1 MRWVGLFL
9 LLLFGGS
16 AHAQTSA
23 NVNAYVPSLVSVTN
37 STFVT
42 DKSSVPANGSSIAT
56 LTGIIRDVNNNPL
69 IGRLVAVTSSRGLI
83 TDLIRCYSG
92 QILVN
97 SNQAITDS
105 QGKIVCVVSSTT
117 VGLSTYT
124 ATCESNI
131 LNDKPEVTFTSVS
144 SGGGTTEEPPP
155 PGEEPPPPVDSG
167 PPPEPTPIEKI
178 VEKIVET
185 PKTLSPVVPG
195 GIGLAV
201 LVPTIAL
208 LVPIGSSISIA
219 VMAGLPALQYLL
231 LSFLP
236 SLRPPRKWGTVRDST
251 ANTPVPGIFVDLMEA
266 KTGQQVKR
274 IMTDRTGR
282 FGFLTP
288 AKGKYWVEIKNAL
301 YEPYRTETFDVKDY
315 RNRAITF
322 DIILV
327 PLETA
332 RVEALRKSA
341 RYMKMLAA
349 VQLFQLLL
357 LVGGSAVSIYMFA
370 LNQNSETSLLIILYS
385 LLWVLRL
392 ISSISYQQSGHI
404 VEIATDNAV
413 HDAIIQVTS
422 MRRGEQ
428 EFIHSAVSDERGRF
442 LVLVPP
448 GKYSVIAA
456 KGGYKPVEKQVSG
469 EIQNINIS
477 MQRNGEIAQ
486 WQTSAS

>member
-1 MRWVGLFL
+1 MRWLATLILTLIGVPAL
-9 LLLFGGS
+9 
-16 AHAQTSA
+16 AQTSA
-23 NVNAYVPSLVSVTN
+23 NVNAYVPSIVSTTN

-42 DKSSVPANGSSIAT
+42 DKASVPANGSSFAT
-56 LTGIIRDVNNNPL
+56 LTAVIRDANSNPL
-69 IGRLVAVTSSRGLI
+69 IGRLVAITSSRGLV

-97 SNQAITDS
+97 SNQAITDTE
-105 QGKIVCVVSSTT
+105 GKVVCVVTSTT
-117 VGLSTYT
+117 VGTSTYS
-124 ATCESNI
+124 ATCESNV
-131 LNDKPEVTFTSVS
+131 LEDKPEVTFTTVS
-144 SGGGTTEEPPP
+144 TGGGTTEEPPP

-167 PPPEPTPIEKI
+167 PPPEPTPIQKI
-178 VEKIVET
+178 VEKIVEA
-185 PKTLSPVVPG
+185 PQTLSPIVPG

-201 LVPTIAL
+201 LVPTVAL
-208 LVPIGSSISIA
+208 LVPLGSSISIA
-219 VMAGLPALQYLL
+219 IMAGLPALQYLL

-251 ANTPVPGIFVDLMEA
+251 ANTPVPGIFVDLMDA
-266 KTGQQVKR
+266 KTGQQIKR

-288 AKGKYWVEIKNAL
+288 EKGKYWVEIKNAL
-301 YEPYRTETFDVKDY
+301 YEPYRTETFDVKDFKDK
-315 RNRAITF
+315 AITF

-332 RVEALRKSA
+332 RVEALQKSA
-341 RYMKMLAA
+341 RYMKVLAA
-349 VQLFQLLL
+349 VQIFQLLL
-357 LVGGSAVSIYMFA
+357 LIGGSAVSIYMFA
-370 LNQNSETSLLIILYS
+370 AVQNAETSLLIILYS

-392 ISSISYQQSGHI
+392 ISSMSYRQSGHI

-413 HDAIIQVTS
+413 HEAIVQVTS
-422 MRRGEQ
+422 MRHGEQ

-448 GKYSVIAA
+448 GKYSIIAA
-456 KGGYKPVEKQVSG
+456 KGGYKPIEKQVSG

-477 MQRNGEIAQ
+477 MERTGLPV
-486 WQTSAS
+486 

>member
-1 MRWVGLFL
+1 MRWIATL
-9 LLLFGGS
+9 LLVLIGTTV
-16 AHAQTSA
+16 HAQTSST
-23 NVNAYVPSLVSVTN
+23 VNAYVQSSVSTTN
-37 STFVT
+37 STLTT
-42 DKSSVPANGSSIAT
+42 DISSVPADGAKFAT
-56 LTGIIRDVNNNPL
+56 LTAVIRDANNSPL
-69 IGRLVAVTSSRGLI
+69 IGRLVVIKSSRGSV

-97 SNQAITDS
+97 SNQAITDT
-105 QGKIVCVVSSTT
+105 QGKVVCTVSSTV
-117 VGLSTYT
+117 VGTSEYT
-124 ATCESNI
+124 ATCEDNI
-131 LNDKPEVTFTSVS
+131 LKDQPTVTFTTVS
-144 SGGGTTEEPPP
+144 SGGGTEEPP

-167 PPPEPTPIEKI
+167 PPPEPTPIDKI
-178 VEKIVET
+178 IDKVVET
-185 PKTLSPVVPG
+185 PKTLSPIVPG

-201 LVPTIAL
+201 LVPTVAL

-251 ANTPVPGIFVDLMEA
+251 SNTPIPGIFVDLMDA

-288 AKGKYWVEIKNAL
+288 EKGKFWVEIKNAL
-301 YEPYRTETFDVKDY
+301 YEPYRTETFDVKNF
-315 RNRAITF
+315 REGAISF

-341 RYMKMLAA
+341 RYMKILAG
-349 VQLFQLLL
+349 VQYFQLLL
-357 LVGGSAVSIYMFA
+357 LVGGSAVSAYMFA
-370 LNQNSETSLLIILYS
+370 LNQNTETSLLAILYS

-392 ISSISYQQSGHI
+392 VSSLSYRQSGHI
-404 VEIATDNAV
+404 IEIETDNAV
-413 HDAIIQVTS
+413 HDAIVQVTS

-456 KGGYKPVEKQVSG
+456 KGGYKPIEKQVSG

-477 MQRNGEIAQ
+477 MERVSL
-486 WQTSAS
+486 SA

>member
-1 MRWVGLFL
+1 MKWAGLFL

-42 DKSSVPANGSSIAT
+42 DKASVIANGSSFAT
-56 LTGIIRDVNNNPL
+56 LTGIIRDANNNPL
-69 IGRLVAVTSSRGLI
+69 IGRLVAVTSSRGLV

-97 SNQAITDS
+97 SNQAITDT

-117 VGLSTYT
+117 VGLSVYS
-124 ATCESNI
+124 ATCENNT
-131 LNDKPEVTFTSVS
+131 LEDKPEVTFTAVS
-144 SGGGTTEEPPP
+144 TGGGTEEPPP

-167 PPPEPTPIEKI
+167 PPPEPTPIDKIIEKI
-178 VEKIVET
+178 VEA
-185 PKTLSPVVPG
+185 PQTLSPAVPG

-208 LVPIGSSISIA
+208 LVPLGSSISIA
-219 VMAGLPALQYLL
+219 IMAGLPALQYLL

-236 SLRPPRKWGTVRDST
+236 SLRPPRKWGTVRDNTS
-251 ANTPVPGIFVDLMEA
+251 NTPIPGIFVDLMDA
-266 KTGQQVKR
+266 KTGLQIKR

-288 AKGKYWVEIKNAL
+288 EKGKYWVEIKNAL
-301 YEPYRTETFDVKDY
+301 YEPYRTETFDVKDFKDQ
-315 RNRAITF
+315 AITF

-332 RVEALRKSA
+332 RVEALQKSA
-341 RYMKMLAA
+341 RYMKLLAA
-349 VQLFQLLL
+349 VQLFQLILL
-357 LVGGSAVSIYMFA
+357 IGGSAVSIYMFA
-370 LNQNSETSLLIILYS
+370 ASQNIETSLLIILYS

-392 ISSISYQQSGHI
+392 VSSMSYRQSGHI
-404 VEIATDNAV
+404 VELATDNAV
-413 HDAIIQVTS
+413 HEAIVQVTS
-422 MRRGEQ
+422 MRHGEQ

-448 GKYSVIAA
+448 GKYSIIAA
-456 KGGYKPVEKQVSG
+456 KGGYKPVEKTVSG
-469 EIQNINIS
+469 EIQNININMERVMAIPS
-477 MQRNGEIAQ
+477 
-486 WQTSAS
+486 